1 MPPFDLR
8 TAIPLGLNDE
18 HPGEPCWE
26 VDAEVRPNV
35 WETVEVSEEIHRF
48 VEEFDAAEER
58 QLAAEAEVEKRRNP
72 PPPPPPEEVPA
83 SGKLEPRQE
92 EFCRHYAARPV
103 ATRAAV
109 LAGYAEENAA
119 GQGHRLLKNPL
130 VLERIAQL
138 RAERNLRYVIDADTL
153 HDKLEAVFFEALAE
167 RNHAAAVAALR
178 LQAGLGRLPTR
189 MPAVREADIA
199 GDEPGP
205 AAPLRK
211 RRPKADKS
219 RVRRRQKPRKAY
231 KSR

>member
-48 VEEFDAAEER
+48 VAQFDAAEER
-58 QLAAEAEVEKRRNP
+58 QLAAEAEVERRRNP
-72 PPPPPPEEVPA
+72 PPPPPPEDVPA

-109 LAGYAEENAA
+109 LAGYAEESAA
-119 GQGHRLLKNPL
+119 NQGHRLLRNPL
-130 VLERIAQL
+130 VLERIARI
-138 RAERNLRYVIDADTL
+138 RAETNVHYVIDVDTL
-153 HDKLEAVFFEALAE
+153 HDKLEAVFFDALAE

-189 MPAVREADIA
+189 MTAVREADDA
-199 GDEPGP
+199 S
-205 AAPLRK
+205 APRARK
-211 RRPKADKS
+211 RKPAKR
-219 RVRRRQKPRKAY
+219 RFRRRKSARKDD
-231 KSR
+231 KRR